1 MIIVV
6 GTAVQARAAMHMC
19 AREGV
24 ERSVEPARDLGGCC
38 EPCKRATATRLDSSF
53 RLRVRPQRNVS
64 QLGEA
69 QRQAKVTVNLK
80 PPRKV

>member
-6 GTAVQARAAMHMC
+6 DGSTGSGGNAY

-24 ERSVEPARDLGGCC
+24 ERSVEPTRDLGGCC

-53 RLRVRPQRNVS
+53 RLRVGPQRNVS